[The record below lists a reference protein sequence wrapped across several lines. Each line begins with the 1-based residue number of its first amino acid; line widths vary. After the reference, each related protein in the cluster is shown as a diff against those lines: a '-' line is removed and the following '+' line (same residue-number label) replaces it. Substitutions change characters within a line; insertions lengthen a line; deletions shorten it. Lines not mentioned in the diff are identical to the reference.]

1 MNNKGFALVSV
12 LVLGFVISL
21 ISIASFLV
29 AKNGFLMT
37 GSEARYNIAEKAA
50 DYGINYYIDGYAA
63 NKSPFADSQCDCPN
77 NNYCVCMLKPN
88 PISNDPVTIVRIISL
103 NNTFIIHSTGTY
115 QGATV
120 VKIASANTVLKTI
133 PNTNIGKTVANMGA
147 VMMTKISNISGLGPG
162 TSASIAACDS
172 SCTAAAMILGSPLPQ
187 GQQVTT
193 SQCKNNNN
201 GIASNSDSPIL
212 IKDGSNGTEQLTTDI
227 IYSTYFNGVNSR
239 SDLFNKFQSMY
250 GIAFNSSNE
259 PVGFDSSNSITIT
272 PITIADQQII
282 LPPINS
288 SISIEI
294 LGQQISLLNAS
305 SYDVCNFGQ
314 NANVGTVNASGNT
327 ITIGSSLIILDTL
340 LYTTSY
346 LTGLHLTCILEPTF
360 TWNGSKYVGTIGC
373 YINDV
378 SIGITTFYCNKI
390 DFGQNATLN
399 ISNFS
404 GGGGLA
410 AGMINIGNINGSP
423 LTLVGKNQI
432 NITSNGIDINSP
444 VYMFAKNYNIDA
456 NNLHL
461 NSSSI
466 IASLGNSSNL
476 NINLKENSN
485 IGTQDNPTLII
496 SDNNI
501 NLQGDGSNIIN
512 GLIFS
517 TGSNNNFNL
526 NISGNFTINGS
537 IGSASS
543 SNNNI
548 NMSGSSQI
556 NFNSSVIQNLSNNFS
571 GLVNPPQCG
580 ATVTVPV
587 VNLSINTQKLN
598 FKTTIQTLY

>member
-1 MNNKGFALVSV
+1 MNKKGFALVSV

-21 ISIASFLV
+21 IGGAAFLV
-29 AKNGFLMT
+29 AKNGFLIT
-37 GSEARYNIAEKAA
+37 GLQVRYNIAEKTA
-50 DYGINYYIDGYAA
+50 DYGINYYIDGYTA

-77 NNYCVCMLKPN
+77 NNYCVCTLKPN
-88 PISNDPVTIVRIISL
+88 SNSNDPIATVRIIYT

-115 QGATV
+115 QGAKV
-120 VKIASANTVLKTI
+120 VKMASANTVLKTI
-133 PNTNIGKTVANMGA
+133 PNTGIGKIIANMGA
-147 VMMTKISNISGLGPG
+147 VMMTKITNIGGLGAG
-162 TSASIAACDS
+162 TSATLAACDS

-212 IKDGSNGTEQLTTDI
+212 IKDGSNGTEQLTPDK

-239 SDLFNKFQSMY
+239 SDLFNKFQNMY
-250 GIAFNSSNE
+250 GIAFNDNKE
-259 PVGFDSSNSITIT
+259 PIGFTSSNSITIT
-272 PITIADQQII
+272 DQQSS
-282 LPPINS
+282 LPAN
-288 SISIEI
+288 
-294 LGQQISLLNAS
+294 GS
-305 SYDVCNFGQ
+305 SYDLCNFGQ
-314 NANVGTVNASGNT
+314 NANVGTVNASGDT
-327 ITIGSSLIILDTL
+327 IIASSGWNI
-340 LYTTSY
+340 S
-346 LTGLHLTCILEPTF
+346 GLNCQALPIF
-360 TWNGSKYVGTIGC
+360 KWNGSKYVGIMNC
-373 YINDV
+373 YMNGIPINT
-378 SIGITTFYCNKI
+378 TTFYCNKI

-410 AGMINIGNINGSP
+410 AGTINIGDIKGSS

-432 NITSNGIDINSP
+432 NMTSNNIDINSP

-456 NNLHL
+456 NNLQI

-476 NINLKENSN
+476 NMTLKGNSN
-485 IGTQDNPTLII
+485 IGTQDNPALII

-501 NLQGDGSNIIN
+501 NLQGNGNNEIN

-526 NISGNFTINGS
+526 NISGNYIVNGS
-537 IGSASS
+537 IGSAST

-548 NMSGSSQI
+548 NMNGNSKI
-556 NFNSSVIQNLSNNFS
+556 NFNSSIIQNLSNNFS

-587 VNLSINTQKLN
+587 VNLSITTQKIN

>member
-21 ISIASFLV
+21 IGGASFLV

-37 GSEARYNIAEKAA
+37 GSEVRYNIAEKTA
-50 DYGINYYIDGYAA
+50 DYGINYYIDGYTA
-63 NKSPFADSQCDCPN
+63 NKSPFADSQCNCPN
-77 NNYCVCMLKPN
+77 NNHCVCTLKPN
-88 PISNDPVTIVRIISL
+88 PNSNDPVATVRIIYT

-120 VKIASANTVLKTI
+120 VKIASVNSVLKTI
-133 PNTNIGKTVANMGA
+133 QNTNIGKTVANMAA
-147 VMMTKISNISGLGPG
+147 VMMIKATNISGLGTS

-172 SCTAAAMILGSPLPQ
+172 SCPAAAMILGNPLPQ

-201 GIASNSDSPIL
+201 GVASNSDSTIL
-212 IKDGSNGTEQLTTDI
+212 IKDGSNGTEQLTPDG
-227 IYSTYFNGVNSR
+227 IYSTYFNGVNNR
-239 SDLFNKFQSMY
+239 NNLFNKFQNVY

-259 PVGFDSSNSITIT
+259 PVGFNSSNSIIIT
-272 PITIADQQII
+272 DQQSS
-282 LPPINS
+282 LPAD
-288 SISIEI
+288 
-294 LGQQISLLNAS
+294 GS
-305 SYDVCNFGQ
+305 SYDLCNFGQ

-327 ITIGSSLIILDTL
+327 ITTSSSWGI
-340 LYTTSY
+340 S
-346 LTGLHLTCILEPTF
+346 GLNCQAQPTF
-360 TWNGSKYVGTIGC
+360 TWDGSRYVGTLNCGV
-373 YINDV
+373 N
-378 SIGITTFYCNKI
+378 TRTFYCNKI

-399 ISNFS
+399 ISDNFS
-404 GGGGLA
+404 GGGRLA
-410 AGMINIGNINGSP
+410 ANSINIEGNISGSP

-432 NITSNGIDINSP
+432 SMTSNNIDINSP
-444 VYMFAKNYNIDA
+444 VYMFAKNYNIDT
-456 NNLHL
+456 NNLHI

-476 NINLKENSN
+476 DMTLKGNSN
-485 IGTQDNPTLII
+485 IGTQSNPALII

-501 NLQGDGSNIIN
+501 NLQGNGSNEIN

-517 TGSNNNFNL
+517 TANNNNFSL
-526 NISGNFTINGS
+526 GISGNYTINGS
-537 IGSASS
+537 VGSASG

-548 NMSGSSQI
+548 NMSGNSQI
-556 NFNSSVIQNLSNNFS
+556 NFNSKVIQNLSNNFS
-571 GLVNPPQCG
+571 GLVNPPLCG

-587 VNLSINTQKLN
+587 VNITNNMQKIN

>member
-21 ISIASFLV
+21 IAGAAFLV

-37 GSEARYNIAEKAA
+37 GSQVRYNIAEKAA
-50 DYGINYYIDGYAA
+50 DFGINFYIDGYAA
-63 NKSPFADSQCDCPN
+63 NKSPFADSQCNCPN
-77 NNYCVCMLKPN
+77 NSYCVCTLRPN
-88 PISNDPVTIVRIISL
+88 PNSNDPVATVRIIYT

-133 PNTNIGKTVANMGA
+133 PNTNISRAVANMGA
-147 VMMTKISNISGLGPG
+147 VMMMQVTNISGLGVS

-172 SCTAAAMILGSPLPQ
+172 SCTAAAMILGSNLPQ

-212 IKDGSNGTEQLTTDI
+212 IKDGSNGTEQLTPAN
-227 IYSTYFNGVNSR
+227 IYSTYFNGVSSR
-239 SDLFNKFQSMY
+239 SDLFNRFQNIY
-250 GIAFNSSNE
+250 DVAFNSNNE
-259 PVGFDSSNSITIT
+259 PVGFNSSNSITIT
-272 PITIADQQII
+272 DQQSS
-282 LPPINS
+282 LPIN
-288 SISIEI
+288 
-294 LGQQISLLNAS
+294 GS
-305 SYDVCNFGQ
+305 SYDLCNFGQ
-314 NANVGTVNASGNT
+314 NANVGTATASGNT
-327 ITIGSSLIILDTL
+327 ITTSSSWNI
-340 LYTTSY
+340 S
-346 LTGLHLTCILEPTF
+346 GLNCQAKPTF
-360 TWNGSKYVGTIGC
+360 TWNGSKYVGKIDC
-373 YINDV
+373 YGNGNKIVNT
-378 SIGITTFYCNKI
+378 TTFSCNKI
-390 DFGQNATLN
+390 DFGWNATLN

-404 GGGGLA
+404 GGGELA
-410 AGMINIGNINGSP
+410 AGMINMGDVNGSP

-432 NITSNGIDINSP
+432 SMTSNGIDINSP
-444 VYMFAKNYNIDA
+444 VYMFAKNYNINA
-456 NNLHL
+456 NNLHI

-466 IASLGNSSNL
+466 IASLGGSSNL
-476 NINLKENSN
+476 NITLGGNSN
-485 IGTQDNPTLII
+485 IGTQNNPALII

-501 NLQGDGSNIIN
+501 NLQGNGSNVVD
-512 GLIFS
+512 GLVFS

-526 NISGNFTINGS
+526 SISGNYTINGS
-537 IGSASS
+537 VGSASS

-548 NMSGSSQI
+548 NMSGNSQI

-580 ATVTVPV
+580 ATVTAPV
-587 VNLSINTQKLN
+587 VNLTDNSLKIN

>member
-21 ISIASFLV
+21 IASASFLV
-29 AKNGFLMT
+29 AKNGFLIT
-37 GSEARYNIAEKAA
+37 GSEVRYNIAEKTA
-50 DYGINYYIDGYAA
+50 DYGINYYIDGYTA

-77 NNYCVCMLKPN
+77 NNYCVCTLKPN
-88 PISNDPVTIVRIISL
+88 PNSNDPVATVRIIYL

-120 VKIASANTVLKTI
+120 VKIASVNTVLKTI
-133 PNTNIGKTVANMGA
+133 PNTNIGRTVANMGA
-147 VMMTKISNISGLGPG
+147 VMMTKITNIGGLGTG
-162 TSASIAACDS
+162 TSASLAACDN

-187 GQQVTT
+187 GQQVAT

-212 IKDGSNGTEQLTTDI
+212 IKDGNNGTEQLTPDK
-227 IYSTYFNGVNSR
+227 IYSTYFNRVNSR

-250 GIAFNSSNE
+250 SIAFNDNNE
-259 PVGFDSSNSITIT
+259 PVGFNSSNSITIT
-272 PITIADQQII
+272 DQQNS
-282 LPPINS
+282 LPAN
-288 SISIEI
+288 
-294 LGQQISLLNAS
+294 GS
-305 SYDVCNFGQ
+305 SYDLCTFGQ
-314 NANVGTVNASGNT
+314 NANVGTAVASGDT
-327 ITIGSSLIILDTL
+327 IITSSSWNI
-340 LYTTSY
+340 S
-346 LTGLHLTCILEPTF
+346 GLNCQAQPTF
-360 TWNGSKYVGTIGC
+360 KWDGSKYVGTLNC
-373 YINDV
+373 YENGKKVINT
-378 SIGITTFYCNKI
+378 TTFYCNKI

-399 ISNFS
+399 ISDFS

-410 AGMINIGNINGSP
+410 AGTININTGNINGSP
-423 LTLVGKNQI
+423 LTLVGKNEI
-432 NITSNGIDINSP
+432 NMTSNNITISSP
-444 VYMFAKNYNIDA
+444 VYMFAKNYNINA
-456 NNLHL
+456 NNLQI

-476 NINLKENSN
+476 NITLGGNSN
-485 IGTQDNPTLII
+485 IGTQPNPALII

-501 NLQGDGSNIIN
+501 NLQGDGNNIID
-512 GLIFS
+512 GLVFS

-526 NISGNFTINGS
+526 NMSRNYIIDGS
-537 IGSASS
+537 IGSASG

-548 NMSGSSQI
+548 SINGNSKI
-556 NFNSSVIQNLSNNFS
+556 NFDSNVIQNLSNNFS

-587 VNLSINTQKLN
+587 VNLSINTQKIN

>member
-21 ISIASFLV
+21 IAGATFLV
-29 AKNGFLMT
+29 AKNGFLIT
-37 GSEARYNIAEKAA
+37 GSEVRYNIAEKVA
-50 DYGINYYIDGYAA
+50 DYGINYYIDGYTT
-63 NKSPFADSQCDCPN
+63 NRSPFADSQCNCPN
-77 NNYCVCMLKPN
+77 NNYCVCTLKPN
-88 PISNDPVTIVRIISL
+88 PNSNDSLAIVRIIYL

-120 VKIASANTVLKTI
+120 VKMASANTVLKTI
-133 PNTNIGKTVANMGA
+133 PNTNVGRTVANMGA
-147 VMMTKISNISGLGPG
+147 VMMMQITNISGLGTS

-172 SCTAAAMILGSPLPQ
+172 SCTAAAMILGSNLPQ
-187 GQQVTT
+187 GQQVAI

-212 IKDGSNGTEQLTTDI
+212 IKDGSNGTEQLTPDK

-239 SDLFNKFQSMY
+239 SDLFNKFQNMY
-250 GIAFNSSNE
+250 GLAFNSNNE
-259 PVGFDSSNSITIT
+259 PDGFVSSNSITIT
-272 PITIADQQII
+272 DQQSS
-282 LPPINS
+282 LPAD
-288 SISIEI
+288 
-294 LGQQISLLNAS
+294 GS
-305 SYDVCNFGQ
+305 SYDLCNFGQ
-314 NANVGTVNASGNT
+314 NANVGTATASGNT
-327 ITIGSSLIILDTL
+327 IATSSSWNI
-340 LYTTSY
+340 S
-346 LTGLHLTCILEPTF
+346 GLNCQAQPTF
-360 TWNGSKYVGTIGC
+360 TWDGSKYVGTLNC
-373 YINDV
+373 YQNGVPV
-378 SIGITTFYCNKI
+378 STTTFYCNKI
-390 DFGQNATLN
+390 DFGQNAPLN
-399 ISNFS
+399 ISDFS

-410 AGMINIGNINGSP
+410 AGSINMGDINGSP

-432 NITSNGIDINSP
+432 NMTSNGIDINSP
-444 VYMFAKNYNIDA
+444 VYMFAKDYNIDA
-456 NNLHL
+456 NNLQI

-476 NINLKENSN
+476 NMTLKGNSN
-485 IGTQDNPTLII
+485 IGTQNNPALII

-501 NLQGDGSNIIN
+501 NIQGNGSNVID

-526 NISGNFTINGS
+526 NISGNYTINGS
-537 IGSASS
+537 IASASG

-548 NMSGSSQI
+548 NMSGNSQI
-556 NFNSSVIQNLSNNFS
+556 NFNSSVIQNLSNKFN

-587 VNLSINTQKLN
+587 VNLTSNSVKIN